1 MMSSSLYPFKGY
13 ISVIG
18 GGSWGTTLASLLA
31 EKGYDV
37 ILWAKE
43 RDVVD
48 SINNFR
54 ENKFYLPTFT
64 LPDNLKATTNLFE
77 AVAISRYIVNVVPTQ
92 YIRSVFSRAL
102 PFINKEAIIVSASK
116 GIELNSH
123 KTPSMILKEL
133 LNKPIS
139 VISGPSF
146 AIEVMTKSPTAVTL
160 ATEDKRIGLMLQE
173 IFNTNYFRV
182 YTHDD
187 VIGVEIGAALKNV
200 IAIAAGIC
208 DGLGLGNNARAA
220 LITRGIS
227 EISRLGV
234 RLKAKEITFF
244 GLSGIGDLILTCTSM
259 LSRNYTVGYKL
270 GKGENLSSILSK
282 MNSVA
287 EGITTTR
294 AAYEL
299 SVKYDVDMPIT
310 EQVFLTLY
318 NSKAPIDAVKDLMN
332 RSLKKEFYEYSEAQ
346 NNP

>member
-1 MMSSSLYPFKGY
+1 MMSSALYPFKGY

-54 ENKFYLPTFT
+54 ENKFYLPSFT

-77 AVAISRYIVNVVPTQ
+77 AVAISHYIVNVVPTQ

-116 GIELNSH
+116 GIEVNSH

-270 GKGENLSSILSK
+270 GRGENLSSILSK

-287 EGITTTR
+287 EGITTAQ

-310 EQVFLTLY
+310 EQVFHTLY
-318 NSKAPIDAVKDLMN
+318 NGKAPIDAVKDLMN
-332 RSLKKEFYEYSEAQ
+332 RSLKREFYEYSEAQ